1 MRIET
6 QVRLAVLG
14 FVGAATLLAQD
25 VPLDPRSSI
34 SIEFAKDSPVAVLNV
49 ATGESRATARGAA
62 LVLDLH
68 MSLTLRNLSASRI
81 HGVTLRVVSQEVT
94 LGGKGSVAYPSLNV
108 GPGEAFPVR
117 IDMQLVRPT
126 QAAAGPLV
134 EVNLDGVLF
143 QDLSF
148 YGPDRLNSRRTMTAW
163 EMESQR
169 DREHYKRVLAQN
181 GPDGLRHEM
190 IESLAR
196 QAERPQLD
204 VRVARGGPA
213 VSSTAAGAERQEQ
226 FAFLRFPDAPVEP
239 VEGWAQLAGNEV
251 RAPRIQVV
259 NRSDKAIKY
268 VELGWLVRD
277 QKGRQYLAASLPAAD
292 PALYLPPGRTARILQ
307 ETELRFSRSG
317 QPVTIQGMTGFVS
330 EVEFAGGRVWVPSRQ
345 NLEDAQLLRVLP
357 PSNEE
362 QRLSDLYRTKGI
374 GALIE
379 ELKKF

>member
-6 QVRLAVLG
+6 QVRMAICG
-14 FVGAATLLAQD
+14 FLGAAALLAQD

-34 SIEFAKDSPVAVLNV
+34 NIAFAKDSPVAVLNV

-68 MSLTLRNLSASRI
+68 MALTLRNLGAGRI
-81 HGVTLRVVSQEVT
+81 HGVTLRVVAQEVT

-163 EMESQR
+163 EMEAQR
-169 DREHYKRVLAQN
+169 DREHFKRVLAEN

-190 IESLAR
+190 IESLSR

-213 VSSTAAGAERQEQ
+213 VSSTAAAERTEQ
-226 FAFLRFPDAPVEP
+226 FAFLKFPDSPVEP
-239 VEGWAQLAGNEV
+239 VEGSAQLAGNEV
-251 RAPRIQVV
+251 RAPHIQVR
-259 NRSDKAIKY
+259 NKSDKAIQY

-277 QKGRQYLAASLPAAD
+277 QKGQQYMAASLPAAD
-292 PALYLPPGRTARILQ
+292 PALHLLPGRTAGVLQ
-307 ETELRFSRSG
+307 ETALRFSRSG
-317 QPVTIQGMTGFVS
+317 QPVSIQGMTGFVS
-330 EVEFAGGRVWVPSRQ
+330 EVQFADGKVWVPNRQ
-345 NLEDAQLLRVLP
+345 NLENALLLKVLP

-374 GALIE
+374 GALME

>member
-1 MRIET
+1 M
-6 QVRLAVLG
+6 RLAILG
-14 FVGAATLLAQD
+14 FLGAAALLAQD

-34 SIEFAKDSPVAVLNV
+34 SINFAKDSPVAVLNV
-49 ATGESRATARGAA
+49 ATGESRAMARGAA

-68 MSLTLRNLSASRI
+68 MSLTLRNLSGSRI
-81 HGVTLRVVSQEVT
+81 HGVTLRVVAQEVT

-148 YGPDRLNSRRTMTAW
+148 YGDDRLNSRRTMTAW
-163 EMESQR
+163 EKEAQR
-169 DREHYKRVLAQN
+169 DRDHFKRVLAQS

-190 IESLAR
+190 IESLSR

-213 VSSTAAGAERQEQ
+213 VSSTAAGSEHTEQ
-226 FAFLRFPDAPVEP
+226 FAFLKFPDAPVEP
-239 VEGWAQLAGNEV
+239 VEGSAQLAGNEV
-251 RAPRIQVV
+251 RAPHIQVR
-259 NRSDKAIKY
+259 NKSDQAIKY

-277 QKGRQYLAASLPAAD
+277 QKGQQYMAASLPAAD
-292 PALYLPPGRTARILQ
+292 PVLYLPPGSTARVLQ
-307 ETELRFSRSG
+307 ETELKFSRSG

-330 EVEFAGGRVWVPSRQ
+330 EVEFAGGKVWVPSRQ
-345 NLEDAQLLRVLP
+345 NLEQAQLLKVLP

-374 GALIE
+374 AALIE

>member
-1 MRIET
+1 MRIDT
-6 QVRLAVLG
+6 RIRLAVLG
-14 FVGAATLLAQD
+14 FLGAATMLAQD

-34 SIEFAKDSPVAVLNV
+34 SMNFAKDSPVAVLNV

-68 MSLTLRNLSASRI
+68 MALTLRNLGSSRI

-108 GPGEAFPVR
+108 APGEAFPVR

-148 YGPDRLNSRRTMTAW
+148 YGPNRLNSRRTMTAW
-163 EMESQR
+163 EMEAQR
-169 DREHYKRVLAQN
+169 DREHFKRVLAQN

-190 IESLAR
+190 IESLGR

-213 VSSTAAGAERQEQ
+213 VSSTAAGGAERQEQ
-226 FAFLRFPDAPVEP
+226 FAFLKFPDAPVEP
-239 VEGWAQLAGNEV
+239 VEGWAQLAGNEL
-251 RAPRIQVV
+251 RAPRIQVL
-259 NRSDKAIKY
+259 NKSDKAVKY
-268 VELGWLVRD
+268 VELDWLVRD
-277 QKGRQYLAASLPAAD
+277 QKGQQYLAASLPAD
-292 PALYLPPGRTARILQ
+292 PALDLPAGRTTRVLQ
-307 ETELRFSRSG
+307 DTALRFSRSG
-317 QPVTIQGMTGFVS
+317 QPVSIQGMTGFVS
-330 EVEFAGGRVWVPSRQ
+330 EVEFADGKMWIPNRQ
-345 NLEDAQLLRVLP
+345 NLENAQLLKVLP

>member
-1 MRIET
+1 
-6 QVRLAVLG
+6 VRLAICGIL
-14 FVGAATLLAQD
+14 GAAALLAQD

-34 SIEFAKDSPVAVLNV
+34 GIDFAKDSPVAVLNM

-68 MSLTLRNLSASRI
+68 MSLTLRNLGASRI
-81 HGVTLRVVSQEVT
+81 HGVTLRVVAQEVT

-163 EMESQR
+163 EMEAQR
-169 DREHYKRVLAQN
+169 DREHFKRVLAEN

-213 VSSTAAGAERQEQ
+213 VSSAAAPAERQEQ
-226 FAFLRFPDAPVEP
+226 FAFLKFPDSPVEL
-239 VEGWAQLAGNEV
+239 VEGSAQLAGNEV
-251 RAPRIQVV
+251 RAPSIQVL
-259 NRSDKAIKY
+259 NKSDKAIKY

-277 QKGRQYLAASLPAAD
+277 QKGQQYMAASLPAAD
-292 PALYLPPGRTARILQ
+292 PALHLLPGRTASVLQ
-307 ETELRFSRSG
+307 ETALRFTRSG
-317 QPVTIQGMTGFVS
+317 QPVSIQGMTGFVS
-330 EVEFAGGRVWVPSRQ
+330 QVQFADGKVWIPSRQ
-345 NLEDAQLLRVLP
+345 NLENAPLLKVLP

-374 GALIE
+374 GALME

>member
-1 MRIET
+1 M
-6 QVRLAVLG
+6 RLAVLG
-14 FVGAATLLAQD
+14 FLGAATLLAQD

-34 SIEFAKDSPVAVLNV
+34 SINFAKDSPVAVLNV
-49 ATGESRATARGAA
+49 ATGESHATARGAA

-68 MSLTLRNLSASRI
+68 MALTLRNLSASRI

-148 YGPDRLNSRRTMTAW
+148 YGDDRLNSRRTMTAW
-163 EMESQR
+163 EMEAQR
-169 DREHYKRVLAQN
+169 DREHFKRVLAQN
-181 GPDGLRHEM
+181 GPDGLRREM

-213 VSSTAAGAERQEQ
+213 VSSTAAARRTHRAVRLPEVPRLARGA
-226 FAFLRFPDAPVEP
+226 
-239 VEGWAQLAGNEV
+239 
-251 RAPRIQVV
+251 
-259 NRSDKAIKY
+259 
-268 VELGWLVRD
+268 
-277 QKGRQYLAASLPAAD
+277 GR
-292 PALYLPPGRTARILQ
+292 
-307 ETELRFSRSG
+307 
-317 QPVTIQGMTGFVS
+317 
-330 EVEFAGGRVWVPSRQ
+330 
-345 NLEDAQLLRVLP
+345 
-357 PSNEE
+357 
-362 QRLSDLYRTKGI
+362 GI
-374 GALIE
+374 GAACR
-379 ELKKF
+379 K

>member
-1 MRIET
+1 MRIDNRL
-6 QVRLAVLG
+6 RLAVLG
-14 FVGAATLLAQD
+14 FLGAATLLAQD

-34 SIEFAKDSPVAVLNV
+34 SINFAKDSPVAVLNV
-49 ATGESRATARGAA
+49 ATGESHATARGAA

-68 MSLTLRNLSASRI
+68 MALTLRNLSASRI

-148 YGPDRLNSRRTMTAW
+148 YGDDRLNSRRTMTAW
-163 EMESQR
+163 EMEAQR
-169 DREHYKRVLAQN
+169 DREHFKRVLAQN
-181 GPDGLRHEM
+181 GPDGLRREM

-213 VSSTAAGAERQEQ
+213 VSSTAAGAERTEQ
-226 FAFLRFPDAPVEP
+226 FAFLKFPDSPVEP
-239 VEGWAQLAGNEV
+239 VEGSAQLAGNEV
-251 RAPRIQVV
+251 RAPHIQVL
-259 NRSDKAIKY
+259 NKSDKAIKY
-268 VELGWLVRD
+268 VELGWLVSDRTG
-277 QKGRQYLAASLPAAD
+277 QQYMAASLPAAD
-292 PALYLPPGRTARILQ
+292 PALYLPPGHTARVLQ
-307 ETELRFSRSG
+307 ETALRFSRSG

-330 EVEFAGGRVWVPSRQ
+330 EVQFADGKVWVPNRQ
-345 NLEDAQLLRVLP
+345 NLENALLLKVLP